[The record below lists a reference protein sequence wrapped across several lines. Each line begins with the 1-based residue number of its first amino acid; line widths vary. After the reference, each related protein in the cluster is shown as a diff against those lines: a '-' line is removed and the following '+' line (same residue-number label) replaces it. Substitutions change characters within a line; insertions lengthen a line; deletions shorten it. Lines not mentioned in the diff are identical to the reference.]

1 MTMKKTDKQLI
12 FSKLFPD
19 EESCIRYYED
29 KRWGGNP
36 VSPFD
41 PSSKVYKC
49 RNGKYK
55 CKNTGRYFDVKT
67 GTKFANTTL
76 HYDIGSMQCSCFYRT
91 NVAFLLVS

>member
-49 RNGKYK
+49 RNGKY
-55 CKNTGRYFDVKT
+55 
-67 GTKFANTTL
+67 
-76 HYDIGSMQCSCFYRT
+76 
-91 NVAFLLVS
+91 

>member
-55 CKNTGRYFDVKT
+55 CKGTYIQSNT
-67 GTKFANTTL
+67 
-76 HYDIGSMQCSCFYRT
+76 
-91 NVAFLLVS
+91 

>member
-41 PSSKVYKC
+41 PSL
-49 RNGKYK
+49 
-55 CKNTGRYFDVKT
+55 
-67 GTKFANTTL
+67 KFTSVAMGSINARILVDTL
-76 HYDIGSMQCSCFYRT
+76 T
-91 NVAFLLVS
+91 

>member
-36 VSPFD
+36 VSPFELLPITD
-41 PSSKVYKC
+41 SSDIILSPS
-49 RNGKYK
+49 
-55 CKNTGRYFDVKT
+55 
-67 GTKFANTTL
+67 
-76 HYDIGSMQCSCFYRT
+76 I
-91 NVAFLLVS
+91 